1 MAIQPGTIIERYVI
15 ESVLGRGGMAE
26 VYAARHTQL
35 GSLHALKILTNP
47 SADVRDRLLT
57 EGRVQ
62 ANLRH
67 PNIVNVTDVVHYMG
81 SPGLVMEYIAGPTL
95 GDMLNKTRFALPLA
109 DRLVRGILNGVAAA
123 HEHGLI
129 HRDLKPANILMD
141 IIDGEL
147 VPKVADFGLVK
158 VLSGEHA
165 LDHSMTRS
173 GVAMGTPAF
182 MAPEQIRDTK
192 NVDLRADLFSLGA
205 ILYEI
210 VTGQRAFQGADMMD
224 IFTAIVSG
232 DMTPTHKTTSDLP
245 TRMADAIQW
254 ALQVD
259 LEERVPS
266 CKVLLETWC
275 EGPSYAYPWSTQEL
289 VWPKD
294 TLAIAKA
301 HRPMGDL
308 KSSLTPP
315 PSIGENESGQFSSAK
330 DIRANTFIA
339 EGQAMATAHEPPTAQ
354 MPPPPNLGAQTSQGT
369 RVPSLDSTLSPEPL
383 EIEPFRA
390 QTNKRST
397 APMIGAILLIAAVL
411 VGGWWWT
418 SQVAPPPAPTQGQ
431 RFAPLAPTS
440 GQPPESAIGPIPATV
455 ILETKPSPSPS
466 PSPPTGV
473 PPAEPPTGAP
483 PIPPSA
489 EPSTASP
496 PIDTTPETAPPPER
510 APTTARFSWTGTVDS
525 VRLRDAAGNLFG
537 PGEIQPGSYSIY
549 IRVEGSLRRVGS
561 LTLRAGQQRTL
572 NCNALGC
579 Q

>member
-35 GSLHALKILTNP
+35 GSLHALKILTSP
-47 SADVRDRLLT
+47 SADVRERLLT

-67 PNIVNVTDVVHYMG
+67 PNIVNVTDVVDYMG

-95 GDMLNKTRFALPLA
+95 GGMLNKTRFALPLA

-129 HRDLKPANILMD
+129 HRDLKPANILID

-147 VPKVADFGLVK
+147 IPKVADFGLVK
-158 VLSGEHA
+158 VLSGERG

-173 GVAMGTPAF
+173 GVAMGTPSF

-224 IFTAIVSG
+224 IFTAVVNG
-232 DMTPTHKTTSDLP
+232 DRSPIQKATPDLP
-245 TRMADAIQW
+245 TRMVDAIQW

-294 TLAIAKA
+294 TLAIATA
-301 HRPMGDL
+301 HRPMSDL
-308 KSSLTPP
+308 KSSSTPP
-315 PSIGENESGQFSSAK
+315 PPNGENESGQFSSAK
-330 DIRANTFIA
+330 DNRPSTFVV
-339 EGQAMATAHEPPTAQ
+339 EGQAMATAHDPPTAQ
-354 MPPPPNLGAQTSQGT
+354 MPPPPGLGAQTFQDT
-369 RVPSLDSTLSPEPL
+369 RVPPLDSTLSPEPP
-383 EIEPFRA
+383 EFVPFRA

-397 APMIGAILLIAAVL
+397 TPLIGAVLLIAAVF

-418 SQVAPPPAPTQGQ
+418 SQLAPTPAPTQGH

-440 GQPPESAIGPIPATV
+440 GQPPESGIVPIPAKVT
-455 ILETKPSPSPS
+455 LETTPSPSPS
-466 PSPPTGV
+466 PV
-473 PPAEPPTGAP
+473 LPTGAP
-483 PIPPSA
+483 PIPPPTPPSA

-510 APTTARFSWTGTVDS
+510 VPTTARFSWTGTVDS

-561 LTLRAGQQRTL
+561 LTLRAGQHQTL